1 MQYVLEI
8 GRKTN
13 GEGPVLGKLLMKSNK
28 ITISP
33 LVTLNIFIIDRL
45 CQIYQFYMLAPVAV
59 FQL

>member
-13 GEGPVLGKLLMKSNK
+13 SEGPVLGKLLMKSNK

-45 CQIYQFYMLAPVAV
+45 FQIYQFYMLAPVAV